1 MPDLAAGLWPVLK
14 EATDTANGLALKI
27 KGATSGKEDR
37 VSAILTTSDDP
48 EIVTWREQ
56 DAKVQAQIKAAQ
68 EKLAEA
74 RDSAAKKAES
84 LLTDSA
90 DFNVEEAKKEF
101 LTKRQEVTSISK
113 TIKLVL
119 KGDEKAY
126 AAGIESA
133 GIVEVLSLRGSNGAT
148 SGSLGKRKPRLHS
161 ATVNGETLE
170 KATFTT
176 LAAKTGVDVDTL
188 KDAAFKAAETD
199 DLKSVAGKEVSFSVV
214 NKKNETVKV
223 VIVAKGDDVAT
234 TETDSDE
241 ESETDSTDSE

>member
-126 AAGIESA
+126 AAGIESG

-176 LAAKTGVDVDTL
+176 LSQKIGIDVDTL
-188 KDAAFKAAETD
+188 KAAAFEAAKTD
-199 DLKSVAGKEVSFSVV
+199 DLKTVAGTEVSFTVA
-214 NKKNETVKV
+214 NKKKETVSV
-223 VIVAKGDDVAT
+223 VIVPKGDDT
-234 TETDSDE
+234 NSETEEVSETEE
-241 ESETDSTDSE
+241 ESETDSE